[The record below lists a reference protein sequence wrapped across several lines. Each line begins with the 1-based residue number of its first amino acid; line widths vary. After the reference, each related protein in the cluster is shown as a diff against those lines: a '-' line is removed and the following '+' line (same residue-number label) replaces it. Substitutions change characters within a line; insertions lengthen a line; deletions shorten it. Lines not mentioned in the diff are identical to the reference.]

1 MLLKHLG
8 LEAHFDA
15 ANDASCKPVLKRIK
29 RIERFQR
36 EVRSV
41 EQS

>member
-1 MLLKHLG
+1 MLLKHPG

-15 ANDASCKPVLKRIK
+15 ANDASCKPVRKFIE
-29 RIERFQR
+29 RIER

>member
-15 ANDASCKPVLKRIK
+15 ASDASCKPVLKRIK

-41 EQS
+41 EQ

>member
-8 LEAHFDA
+8 LKAHFHA
-15 ANDASCKPVLKRIK
+15 ANDASCKPVLKRIG
-29 RIERFQR
+29 RFER

-41 EQS
+41 EQ

>member
-15 ANDASCKPVLKRIK
+15 ASDATCKPVLKRIK
-29 RIERFQR
+29 RFLR

-41 EQS
+41 EK